1 MLRNYLTLDS
11 SNEVLMFL
19 ETQKPHQGK
28 SLLATHPNLILTV
41 EDHTVKLKHEDGSIR
56 QWQENAWD
64 AFKRVRREYPGWWFC
79 ALSYDLKNQDE
90 ALQSSNPDPIGLP
103 ELIAFQPTQLL
114 IEHEDGIITPL
125 QLPNSSTPQ
134 SFTTLKTPFSIHPL
148 SSATSSEAYCASIE
162 AIKRDIF
169 EGEYYEL
176 NLSHQLQTTFSGDGL
191 SLYDAMAHKG
201 PVPMAA
207 FFKFDGIEVVSSSPE
222 RYLRLLGNKVISEPI
237 KGTRP
242 RSEDPN
248 MDEHIRKELESSQ
261 KERAENLMIVDLV
274 RNDLARIAQP
284 GSVYVDRLFEI
295 RSYATV
301 HQMVSTVSAQV
312 EHDTDPIDI
321 LRNTFPMGSM
331 TGAPKKRV
339 MQAIESYENYKRGL
353 YSGAMGY
360 INPDGDF
367 DFNVVIRTAILN
379 KGNLYY
385 SVGGAITSDSDP
397 MAEWDETWVKSRA
410 LPT

>member
-1 MLRNYLTLDS
+1 MLRNYLTMAS

-41 EDHTVKLKHEDGSIR
+41 DDHTVKLKLKDGSIR

-64 AFKRVRREYPGWWFC
+64 AFKKVRQSHPGWWFC

-114 IEHEDGIITPL
+114 IEHEDGTITPL
-125 QLPNSSTPQ
+125 QVLNSSTPQ
-134 SFTTLKTPFSIHPL
+134 SFTTLKKPFSIQSL

-176 NLSHQLQTTFSGDGL
+176 NLSHQLQTSFSGDGL
-191 SLYDAMAHKG
+191 SLYDAMAQKG

-207 FFKFDGIEVVSSSPE
+207 YLKYQDIDVISASPE
-222 RYLRLLGNKVISEPI
+222 RYLRRIGTKVISEPI

-242 RSEDPN
+242 RSNDPFT
-248 MDEHIRKELESSQ
+248 DEQIRKELESSE

-367 DFNVVIRTAILN
+367 DFNVVIRTAILK

>member
-1 MLRNYLTLDS
+1 
-11 SNEVLMFL
+11 
-19 ETQKPHQGK
+19 
-28 SLLATHPNLILTV
+28 
-41 EDHTVKLKHEDGSIR
+41 
-56 QWQENAWD
+56 
-64 AFKRVRREYPGWWFC
+64 
-79 ALSYDLKNQDE
+79 
-90 ALQSSNPDPIGLP
+90 
-103 ELIAFQPTQLL
+103 
-114 IEHEDGIITPL
+114 
-125 QLPNSSTPQ
+125 
-134 SFTTLKTPFSIHPL
+134 
-148 SSATSSEAYCASIE
+148 
-162 AIKRDIF
+162 
-169 EGEYYEL
+169 
-176 NLSHQLQTTFSGDGL
+176 
-191 SLYDAMAHKG
+191 
-201 PVPMAA
+201 
-207 FFKFDGIEVVSSSPE
+207 
-222 RYLRLLGNKVISEPI
+222 
-237 KGTRP
+237 
-242 RSEDPN
+242 
-248 MDEHIRKELESSQ
+248 
-261 KERAENLMIVDLV
+261 MIVDLV